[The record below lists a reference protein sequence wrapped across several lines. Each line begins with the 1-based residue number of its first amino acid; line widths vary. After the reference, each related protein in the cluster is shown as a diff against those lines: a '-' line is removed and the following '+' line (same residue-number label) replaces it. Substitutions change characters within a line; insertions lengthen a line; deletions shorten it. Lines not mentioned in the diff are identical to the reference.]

1 MGLQT
6 AQSADTAINTQ
17 VTIMSTPSTSRNK
30 HALASR
36 QSLHF
41 YKNDHLATEIAT
53 QGNRHVLW
61 ANDVALAQLDQ
72 SQSAEMLRVDLA
84 NSVLGL
90 ASGSMAY
97 SPYGYLPMEKMLA
110 LLGFN
115 GQWCD
120 PITEGYPLG
129 AGRRTYSTERMRFH
143 SDDPTSPFGKGGP
156 HPSAYCE
163 GDPIN
168 RHDPTGE
175 FFQFLV
181 PLARRFASA
190 VGRSLVTARN
200 FNINGMTGNTAA
212 MGPKS
217 LKTLNFIKI
226 LAGQQK
232 TNGAIPVKPRS
243 QLLAQA
249 SQQNV
254 KNTATSALVS
264 APASLSKTQDPI
276 SAPIKVPQQEQ
287 VFNRP
292 GYGRRDSSNFAA
304 KTTFFALA
312 FLGGGAAALYF
323 GLKAIRKN

>member
-1 MGLQT
+1 
-6 AQSADTAINTQ
+6 
-17 VTIMSTPSTSRNK
+17 MSTSSTSRNK

-41 YKNDHLATEIAT
+41 YKDDHLATEVAT
-53 QGNRHVLW
+53 QGSRHVLW
-61 ANDVALAQLDQ
+61 ANDMALAQLDQ

-90 ASGSMAY
+90 PSGSMAY

-129 AGRRTYSTERMRFH
+129 AGRRTYSTERMRFD

-168 RHDPTGE
+168 RYDPTGE
-175 FFQFLV
+175 AFLFIA
-181 PLARRFASA
+181 LARRITSFA
-190 VGRSLVTARN
+190 VKNLERFRN

-212 MGPKS
+212 MGTKS
-217 LKTLNFIKI
+217 RKTLDFFING
-226 LAGQQK
+226 LVGQQNTTK
-232 TNGAIPVKPRS
+232 SIPLPAPSPSRS
-243 QLLAQA
+243 I
-249 SQQNV
+249 SPTTPSNV
-254 KNTATSALVS
+254 TNTATTALISKPGPHPVTRESRMPTRTGHGTRVGYRRSEGQIFAQKTLTIGLALVG
-264 APASLSKTQDPI
+264 AGGIIT
-276 SAPIKVPQQEQ
+276 
-287 VFNRP
+287 
-292 GYGRRDSSNFAA
+292 
-304 KTTFFALA
+304 A
-312 FLGGGAAALYF
+312 FVV
-323 GLKAIRKN
+323 AIRHGASHKN

>member
-6 AQSADTAINTQ
+6 AQSADTAISTQ
-17 VTIMSTPSTSRNK
+17 VTIMSTSSTSRIK

-41 YKNDHLATEIAT
+41 YKNDHLATEVAT

-72 SQSAEMLRVDLA
+72 LQSAEMLRVDLA

-97 SPYGYLPMEKMLA
+97 SPYGYLPIEKTLA

-115 GQWCD
+115 GQRCD

-168 RHDPTGE
+168 RYDPTGE
-175 FFQFLV
+175 AFLFIA
-181 PLARRFASA
+181 LARKLTSFATKN
-190 VGRSLVTARN
+190 LVRARN
-200 FNINGMTGNTAA
+200 FNINGMTGKTAVMGTKSRNTFNLI
-212 MGPKS
+212 KS
-217 LKTLNFIKI
+217 

-232 TNGAIPVKPRS
+232 NTGAIPVKPLS
-243 QLLAQA
+243 NLLAQA
-249 SQQNV
+249 PQQKV
-254 KNTATSALVS
+254 ETTAKSALIS
-264 APASLSKTQDPI
+264 AAAPLSKKRDSI

-287 VFNRP
+287 VFNKP
-292 GYGRRDSSNFAA
+292 KYGGNDSSDFAA
-304 KTTFFALA
+304 RSIFFSSVVI
-312 FLGGGAAALYF
+312 GGGAAALYF
-323 GLKAIRKN
+323 VFEAIRKN

>member
-6 AQSADTAINTQ
+6 AQSADTAISTQ
-17 VTIMSTPSTSRNK
+17 VTIMSTSSTSRIK

-120 PITEGYPLG
+120 PITEGCPLG

-156 HPSAYCE
+156 HPSAYCG

-168 RHDPTGE
+168 RYDPTGE
-175 FFQFLV
+175 AFLFIA
-181 PLARRFASA
+181 LARKFTSFAA
-190 VGRSLVTARN
+190 KNLVRARN
-200 FNINGMTGNTAA
+200 FNINGMTGKTAVMGTKSRNTFNLI
-212 MGPKS
+212 KS
-217 LKTLNFIKI
+217 

-232 TNGAIPVKPRS
+232 NTGAIPVKPRS

-254 KNTATSALVS
+254 KNTATSALGS
-264 APASLSKTQDPI
+264 APASLSKTRDSI
-276 SAPIKVPQQEQ
+276 SASIKVPQREQ
-287 VFNRP
+287 VFNKTK
-292 GYGRRDSSNFAA
+292 YGGNDSSNFTAKAIVGFAA
-304 KTTFFALA
+304 VV
-312 FLGGGAAALYF
+312 GGGVAAIVLGF
-323 GLKAIRKN
+323 KAIRES

>member
-1 MGLQT
+1 
-6 AQSADTAINTQ
+6 
-17 VTIMSTPSTSRNK
+17 MSTSSSSRNK

-41 YKNDHLATEIAT
+41 YKDDHLATEVAT

-61 ANDVALAQLDQ
+61 ANDVALAQLHR

-129 AGRRTYSTERMRFH
+129 AGRRTYSTERMRFN

-156 HPSAYCE
+156 HPSAYCA

-175 FFQFLV
+175 FAQFLGT
-181 PLARRFASA
+181 LAKRLASFA
-190 VGRSLVTARN
+190 VKNLGRARN
-200 FNINGMTGNTAA
+200 LAINGMTGKTAA
-212 MGPKS
+212 MGTNSRKMFNLIKS
-217 LKTLNFIKI
+217 

-232 TNGAIPVKPRS
+232 TTGAIPVKTRS
-243 QLLAQA
+243 HLLTQA
-249 SQQNV
+249 PQQNV
-254 KNTATSALVS
+254 KTTATSALVS
-264 APASLSKTQDPI
+264 APAPLSKTQNPI

-292 GYGRRDSSNFAA
+292 AYGRRDSSNFAGI
-304 KTTFFALA
+304 TIVGFAA
-312 FLGGGAAALYF
+312 VLGGGAAALYF

>member
-1 MGLQT
+1 
-6 AQSADTAINTQ
+6 
-17 VTIMSTPSTSRNK
+17 MSTSSSSRNK

-41 YKNDHLATEIAT
+41 YKDDHLATEVAT

-90 ASGSMAY
+90 ASESMAY

-129 AGRRTYSTERMRFH
+129 AGRRTYSTERMRFD

-181 PLARRFASA
+181 PLTRGLAST
-190 VGRSLVTARN
+190 VGRRLASTVGRGLVSARN

-217 LKTLNFIKI
+217 HKTLNFIES
-226 LAGQQK
+226 LFGQQK
-232 TNGAIPVKPRS
+232 TTVAIPVKPQS
-243 QLLAQA
+243 HLFAQA
-249 SQQNV
+249 PQQNV
-254 KNTATSALVS
+254 NTTVTSALVS
-264 APASLSKTQDPI
+264 APAPLSKTQDPI

-292 GYGRRDSSNFAA
+292 GYGRRDSSNFAG
-304 KTTFFALA
+304 KTIVGFAA
-312 FLGGGAAALYF
+312 ALGGGATALYF